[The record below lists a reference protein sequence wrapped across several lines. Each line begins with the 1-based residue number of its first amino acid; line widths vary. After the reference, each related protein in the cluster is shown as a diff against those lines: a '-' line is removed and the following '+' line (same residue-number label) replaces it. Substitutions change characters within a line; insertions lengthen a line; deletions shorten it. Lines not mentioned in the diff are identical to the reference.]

1 MARRSQV
8 PEEVLEKF
16 ILGFEGP
23 SLTDELGAYLARGLA
38 GVILFPR
45 NFSSVEGLRSLTAE
59 IRAAAGRPVLIGIDQ
74 EGGTRF
80 SLPEPFTRWISAEE
94 FGRLDDPEL
103 VELQARGLARE
114 LRAVGCNLDF
124 APMLDLHLQPQSP
137 VTSGRSFGSD
147 PKKVARLGAAFARGL
162 ALENVLACAKH
173 FPGHG
178 DTTIDPHQDLPTF
191 GGTLSRLRTMEL
203 VPFAGAI
210 LADLPLIMT
219 AHIFLPEVDKNCP
232 ASLSETLLETI
243 LRKEMAFGGSI
254 LADDLGMGAVAK
266 GRSAADAAV
275 LTFQAGSDLAL
286 LCHDWSIV
294 TPTLEK
300 VASTLENREFDEGK
314 WNASR
319 KRIARTRKISSSAS
333 QDAPP
338 LDVIGCTQHREL
350 VGTIQESLKRG
361 IRRN

>member
-16 ILGFEGP
+16 ILGFEGHF
-23 SLTDELGAYLARGLA
+23 LTDELRVYLSSGLA

-45 NFSSVEGLRSLTAE
+45 NFSTVEGLHTLTAE

-80 SLPEPFTRWISAEE
+80 SLPEPFTQWPSAEE
-94 FGRLDDPEL
+94 LGQLNDEEL
-103 VELQARGLARE
+103 VQLQARALARE
-114 LRAVGCNLDF
+114 LRAVGFNLDF

-137 VTSGRSFGSD
+137 VTRGRSFGSD
-147 PKKVARLGAAFARGL
+147 LKKVARLGAAFVHGL
-162 ALENVLACAKH
+162 ALENILACAKH

-178 DTTIDPHQDLPTF
+178 DTATDPHQDLPTF
-191 GGTLSRLRTMEL
+191 SGTLGRLRSMEL

-210 LADLPLIMT
+210 SADVPLIMT
-219 AHIFLPEVDKNCP
+219 AHILLPEVDKDWP

-243 LRKEMAFGGSI
+243 LRKEMGFGGLI

-266 GRSAADAAV
+266 RWSAADAAV
-275 LTFQAGSDLAL
+275 RTFQAGSDLAL
-286 LCHDWSIV
+286 LCHDWNMAKS
-294 TPTLEK
+294 TFQA
-300 VASTLENREFDEGK
+300 VASSLENREFDRGK

-319 KRIARTRKISSSAS
+319 ERIARIRKIVSMAS

-338 LDVIGCTQHREL
+338 LGVIGCTEHREL
-350 VGTIQESLKRG
+350 VETMRERIKRG
-361 IRRN
+361 IRGD